1 MSGIVRNTVR
11 ALGVVLT
18 SATLAGA
25 SSPEPAPSQR
35 CDPGEKHV
43 DSVVVAGIPLCTT
56 ATDGEQRLMRTLAL
70 AGGKQAELGAV
81 TVDYPQDETIFPPEI
96 AAPTF
101 RWHDDVPEAD
111 RWLFDFELDRENGP
125 AHVRAIVRGDSPSE
139 GEIDPRCV
147 SITNEI
153 YEPTAYQASARTW
166 KPGTELWSS
175 LKEHTV
181 DRPVTVTVL
190 GYRAEAPD
198 RVLSRGSLTF
208 RTSSDPVGAPIF
220 YRDVPLMPS
229 QTKEGIIKPLDQSAL
244 PLIVWRL
251 KDISRDDS
259 RALLTDMPTC
269 ANCHSFSSDGKTLG
283 IDVDGPDGDKGAYAV
298 VKVEPEVVIGDE
310 QVMTW
315 NAFEGRREGRL
326 IFGFLS
332 RVSPDG
338 QHVVSTV
345 NESLYVRNFSNY
357 RFLQV
362 FFPTRGI
369 LAVWSRATGE
379 IKALPG
385 ADDPRYVQCNAVWS
399 PDGKYLVFAR
409 GEAKDPYDRNRPVA
423 TYSGDPNETQMRYDL
438 YRIPFNDG
446 RGGTPEP
453 IVGASDNGMSNS
465 FPKISPDGKWL
476 VWVQS
481 GNGMLMRRDG
491 KLWIAPAAG
500 GAPRLMRCNTPRMN
514 SWHSFSPNGRWMVFS
529 SKAETPYTQMF
540 LTHIDDNGNDSP
552 PVLIEGATADNRA
565 VNIPEFVKTRY
576 EGFTKISV
584 PAVDHYEHFARGNEL
599 AREGRRSEAVAAF
612 EEALEG
618 EEAEWRLNDWRI
630 HDSLSKVLLQSGEID
645 RALAHIQ
652 ESLELNPYNAEMH
665 ANLGYILFERGSLA
679 QAREHLDL
687 AVRLAP
693 DEPQAWYNRAALRLT
708 QGDRDG
714 AIEDYTRA
722 IEADPD
728 YAEAYTGR
736 GIARMTAGDRA
747 AALED
752 FTAATRS
759 DPQNPAPWY
768 FRARI
773 HSERGENQKAL
784 ADLDRALKVCPAGSP
799 RCAEI
804 EQFRESVRAASG
816 DGH

>member
-1 MSGIVRNTVR
+1 MSGIVHFLVR
-11 ALGVVLT
+11 AVIVVLAST
-18 SATLAGA
+18 VLPGAAVPEATP
-25 SSPEPAPSQR
+25 SPR
-35 CDPGEKHV
+35 CDEGSTYA
-43 DSVVVAGIPLCTT
+43 DTVVAAGIPLCTT
-56 ATDGEQRLMRTLAL
+56 ATDGEQRVVIGLAL
-70 AGGKQAELGAV
+70 AGGRRGGLGGL

-101 RWHDDVPEAD
+101 RWHDDAPEAD
-111 RWLFDFELDRENGP
+111 RWMFDFDLDLETGP
-125 AHVRAIVRGDSPSE
+125 AHVRAIVHGDSLSE
-139 GEIDPRCV
+139 AAIDPRCV

-153 YEPTAYQASARTW
+153 YEPTAYQASAKTW
-166 KPGTELWSS
+166 KPGAELWSA
-175 LKEHTV
+175 LKQHTV

-190 GYRAEAPD
+190 GYRGDAPD
-198 RVLSRGSLTF
+198 RVLSRGTF
-208 RTSSDPVGAPIF
+208 TFSTSSDPVGAPIF

-269 ANCHSFSSDGKTLG
+269 ANCHSFSSDGRTIG

-298 VKVEPEVVIGDE
+298 APVAPEVVIGDE

-315 NAFEGRREGRL
+315 NAFEGRTEGHI

-345 NESLYVRNFSNY
+345 NEALYVRNFSNY

-453 IVGASDNGMSNS
+453 IAGASGNGMSNS
-465 FPKISPDGKWL
+465 FPKISPEGKWL

-481 GNGMLMRRDG
+481 ANGMLMRRDG

-500 GAPRLMRCNTPRMN
+500 GRPRRMRCNTPRMN

-540 LTHIDDNGNDSP
+540 LTHIDDHGNDSP
-552 PVLIEGATADNRA
+552 AVLIEGATADNRA
-565 VNIPEFVKTRY
+565 VNIPEFVKTGY
-576 EGFTKISV
+576 DDFQKITV

-599 AREGRRSEAVAAF
+599 AREGRRPEAVAAF

-630 HDSLSKVLLQSGEID
+630 HDSLSKVLLQSGEND
-645 RALAHIQ
+645 RALAHIR
-652 ESLELNPYNAEMH
+652 ESLRLNPYNAEMH

-679 QAREHLDL
+679 QAREHLDM
-687 AVRLAP
+687 AVKLAP
-693 DEPQAWYNRAALRLT
+693 DKPQAWYNRAALRLT

-722 IEADPD
+722 IEADRG

-736 GIARMTAGDRA
+736 GIAYMTAGERA

-752 FTAATRS
+752 FSGAIRS

-768 FRARI
+768 FRGRV

-784 ADLDRALKVCPAGSP
+784 DDLDRALKVCPSGSP

-804 EQFRESVRAASG
+804 EAFRRSVEAASG
-816 DGH
+816 TGD

>member
-1 MSGIVRNTVR
+1 MSRIVRSL
-11 ALGVVLT
+11 ALLLVVALTGATLPGAAPPERTPSPRCDEGSTHADAVVAAGISLCT
-18 SATLAGA
+18 SADDA
-25 SSPEPAPSQR
+25 
-35 CDPGEKHV
+35 
-43 DSVVVAGIPLCTT
+43 
-56 ATDGEQRLMRTLAL
+56 EQRLMRNLAL
-70 AGGKQAELGAV
+70 AGGKTADVGAV
-81 TVDYPQDETIFPPEI
+81 TVDYPRDETVFPPEI

-101 RWHDDVPEAD
+101 RWHDDVSEAD
-111 RWLFDFELDRENGP
+111 RWVFDFELGLDDGP
-125 AHVRAIVRGDSPSE
+125 GHIRVIVHGDAPSE
-139 GEIDPRCV
+139 AEIDRRCV

-153 YEPTAYQASARTW
+153 YQPTPYQASATTW
-166 KPGTELWSS
+166 KPGAALWSA
-175 LKEHTV
+175 LKRHTV
-181 DRPVTVTVL
+181 DRPATVTVL
-190 GYRAEAPD
+190 GFRADAPD
-198 RVLSRGSLTF
+198 RVLSRGRFTF
-208 RTSSDPVGAPIF
+208 STSPDPVGAPIF

-229 QTKEGIIKPLDQSAL
+229 QTKEGIIKPLDQTAL

-269 ANCHSFSSDGKTLG
+269 ANCHSFSSDGKTIG

-298 VKVEPEVVIGDE
+298 AKVEPEVVIGDE

-315 NAFEGRREGRL
+315 NAFEGRPEGHL
-326 IFGFLS
+326 NFGFLS

-345 NESLYVRNFSNY
+345 NEAMYVRNFSDY

-369 LAVWSRATGE
+369 LAVWNRATGE

-399 PDGKYLVFAR
+399 PDGEYLVFAR
-409 GEAKDPYDRNRPVA
+409 AEAKNPYDRNRPVA
-423 TYSGDPNETQMRYDL
+423 TYSGDPNETQIRYEL
-438 YRIPFNDG
+438 YRVPFNDG

-453 IVGASDNGMSNS
+453 IAGASGNGMSNS

-481 GNGMLMRRDG
+481 KNGLLMRPDG

-500 GAPRLMRCNTPRMN
+500 GTPRLMRCNTPRMN

-529 SKAETPYTQMF
+529 SKSETPYTQML
-540 LTHIDDNGNDSP
+540 LTHIDENGNDSP

-565 VNIPEFVKTRY
+565 VNIPEFVNTAYDR
-576 EGFTKISV
+576 FAKISV

-599 AREGRRSEAVAAF
+599 AREGRRREAVAAF
-612 EEALEG
+612 EKALEG

-630 HDSLSKVLLQSGEID
+630 HDSLSKVLLQSGEVD
-645 RALAHIQ
+645 RALAHIR
-652 ESLELNPYNAEMH
+652 ESLRVNPFNAEMH
-665 ANLGYILFERGSLA
+665 ANLGYILFERGNLS

-687 AVRLAP
+687 AVKLAP
-693 DEPQAWYNRAALRLT
+693 AEAQAWYNRAALRLT
-708 QGDRDG
+708 QGDREG

-728 YAEAYTGR
+728 YAEAYNGR
-736 GIARMTAGDRA
+736 GIARMMAGERS

-752 FTAATRS
+752 FTESIRA
-759 DPQNPAPWY
+759 DPDDPAPWY

-773 HSERGENQKAL
+773 RSELGETAQAL

-804 EQFRESVRAASG
+804 EQFRLEAREAAG
-816 DGH
+816 TGE